1 MFGPQQEIRG
11 RLRPYSRHMFGPTT
25 AYLDMLF
32 ADHGIFRLV
41 HLNRHRLSPR
51 AWRSAQPAPHHIRA
65 LARSGIRTIVN
76 LRGERASGSYWLE
89 QAACERNG
97 ISLVNFAMRSR
108 RAPTR
113 EELAD
118 AITLFDRIDYPMLMH
133 CKSGAD
139 RTGLMS
145 MIYLHLKE
153 GVPMAVARRQLSMRY
168 GYFRWTTAGILDL
181 LCEHYA
187 QDNRREPMSFAEW
200 AHRRYDPTRLTEA
213 FRAKGWLRRLADCVI
228 GGK

>member
-1 MFGPQQEIRG
+1 MFGSQQETRG
-11 RLRPYSRHMFGPTT
+11 RWRPYSRQMFGPTT

-41 HLNRHRLSPR
+41 HLNRHRLGPR

-65 LARSGIRTIVN
+65 LAQRGIRTIVN

-97 ISLVNFAMRSR
+97 INLVNLPMRSR

-113 EELAD
+113 DELAN
-118 AITLFDRIDYPMLMH
+118 AIAIFDRVEYPMLMH

-145 MIYLHLKE
+145 MLYLHLKE
-153 GVPMAVARRQLSMRY
+153 GVPMAVARRQLSLRY

-181 LCEHYA
+181 LCEHYV
-187 QDNRREPMSFAEW
+187 QDNRRTPISFADWVRE
-200 AHRRYDPTRLTEA
+200 RYEPAKLTED
-213 FRAKGWLRRLADCVI
+213 FGPKGSFRRLVHNLF

>member
-1 MFGPQQEIRG
+1 
-11 RLRPYSRHMFGPTT
+11 MFGPTT

-65 LARSGIRTIVN
+65 LAQRGIRTIVN

-97 ISLVNFAMRSR
+97 ISLVNLPMRSR

-113 EELAD
+113 DELTNAM
-118 AITLFDRIDYPMLMH
+118 AIFDRIEYPMLMH

-145 MIYLHLKE
+145 MLYLHLKE
-153 GVPMAVARRQLSMRY
+153 GVPMAVARRQLSLRY

-187 QDNRREPMSFAEW
+187 QDNRRDRVSFADWVRE
-200 AHRRYDPTRLTEA
+200 RYQPAKLTEDFA
-213 FRAKGWLRRLADCVI
+213 SKSRFRRLAHIFI

>member
-1 MFGPQQEIRG
+1 MFGSQQETRG
-11 RLRPYSRHMFGPTT
+11 RWPPYSRQMFGPTT

-41 HLNRHRLSPR
+41 HLNRHRLGPR

-65 LARSGIRTIVN
+65 LAQRGIRTIVN

-97 ISLVNFAMRSR
+97 INLVNLPMRSR

-113 EELAD
+113 DELAN
-118 AITLFDRIDYPMLMH
+118 AIAIFDRIDYPMLMH

-145 MIYLHLKE
+145 MLYLHLKE
-153 GVPMAVARRQLSMRY
+153 GVPMAVARRQLSLRY

-187 QDNRREPMSFAEW
+187 QDNRRTPIAFADWVRERYEPAK
-200 AHRRYDPTRLTEA
+200 LTED
-213 FRAKGWLRRLADCVI
+213 FGTKGSFRRLVRNLF